1 MLKPEKTFTLTKTH
15 INLIT
20 QLNINQNQDH
30 FYNIPVLPMIDEKRP
45 FGNSYILGDVFEV
58 MGLTPDENEDY
69 TEAQKQEAYQALIE
83 LPQAMRI
90 ILHYQTFTPG
100 TYDVPSSQQI
110 KQKIEYNFANTYKI
124 IQELTSG
131 MTDDFLA
138 NLLKSISRCTVSD
151 NPVKE
156 LQTCLEDYLYFAK
169 KKKQKTAAKEALA
182 KLNEIRH
189 RK

>member
-20 QLNINQNQDH
+20 QLTIKQNQDH
-30 FYNIPVLPMIDEKRP
+30 IYNIPVLPMIDEKRP

-69 TEAQKQEAYQALIE
+69 TEIQKQEAYQALIE

-100 TYDVPSSQQI
+100 TYDVPASQQI
-110 KQKIEYNFANTYKI
+110 KQKMEYNFANTYKI
-124 IQELTSG
+124 IQELTSN

-138 NLLKSISRCTVSD
+138 NLLKSISRCITSD

-156 LQTCLEDYLYFAK
+156 LQTRLEDYLYFAK
-169 KKKQKTAAKEALA
+169 KDEQKTAAKEALT

>member
-20 QLNINQNQDH
+20 QLNIKQNQDH
-30 FYNIPVLPMIDEKRP
+30 IYNIPVLPMIDEKQP
-45 FGNSYILGDVFEV
+45 FGNSYILEDVFKV
-58 MGLTPDENEDY
+58 MRLIPDKNGDY
-69 TEAQKQEAYQALIE
+69 TEIQKREAYQALIE

-100 TYDVPSSQQI
+100 TYDIPASQQI
-110 KQKIEYNFANTYKI
+110 KQKMEYNFANTYKI
-124 IQELTSG
+124 IQELTSN
-131 MTDDFLA
+131 MKDDFLVD
-138 NLLKSISRCTVSD
+138 LLKNISRCITSD

-156 LQTCLEDYLYFAK
+156 LQTCLEDYLYFVK
-169 KKKQKTAAKEALA
+169 KDEQKTAAKEALA
-182 KLNEIRH
+182 KLNEIQH